1 MDISSYPGLSLT
13 RSGRILTVAL
23 DRPEQLNAADEG
35 MHSSIARVFSDCA
48 DDRDTDVVIL
58 TGAGRAFS
66 AGGDYNAMQLSI
78 DNPARFDRLAVEAK
92 RIVFSMLDC
101 PKPIIAKV
109 NGHAIGFGATLALF
123 SDIVFAASHA
133 KIGDP
138 HVLVGYVAGDG
149 GAAIWPQLIGY
160 AKAKEFLFTGRLL
173 TAVEAERIG
182 LINYALPAEELDRA
196 VQSFAERL
204 TAGAAKAIQWTKL
217 SVNVGLKA
225 IVQPVMEASMAYESL
240 SVRTDDHRE
249 AVAALREKRSPVFR
263 GR

>member
-1 MDISSYPGLSLT
+1 MDISSYPGLRLT
-13 RSGRILTVAL
+13 YAGRILTVTL
-23 DRPEQLNAADEG
+23 DRPEQLNAADEV
-35 MHSSIARVFSDCA
+35 MHSSIARVFNDCA
-48 DDRDTDVVIL
+48 DDRETDVVIL
-58 TGAGRAFS
+58 TGAGKAFS
-66 AGGDYNAMQLSI
+66 AGGDYKAMQLSI
-78 DNPARFDRLAVEAK
+78 DNPGRFDRLAVEAK

-160 AKAKEFLFTGRLL
+160 AKAKEFLFTGGLL
-173 TAVEAERIG
+173 TAVEAEKIG
-182 LINYALPAEELDRA
+182 LINHVLPAGELDTA
-196 VQSFAERL
+196 VQAFAERL
-204 TAGAAKAIQWTKL
+204 AAGAAKAIQWTKL

-225 IVQPVMEASMAYESL
+225 IVHPVMEASMAYESL

-249 AVAALREKRSPVFR
+249 AVAALREKRPPVFR

>member
-1 MDISSYPGLSLT
+1 MDIQSYPGLSLT
-13 RSGRILTVAL
+13 RSGRILTVML
-23 DRPEQLNAADEG
+23 NRPEQLNAADEG

-48 DDRDTDVVIL
+48 DDRETDVVIL
-58 TGAGRAFS
+58 TGAGKAFS

-78 DNPARFDRLAVEAK
+78 DDPQRFDRLAVEAK

-173 TAVEAERIG
+173 TAIEAEKIG

-196 VQSFAERL
+196 VREFAERL
-204 TAGAAKAIQWTKL
+204 AAGAAKAIQWTKL

-225 IVQPVMEASMAYESL
+225 IVHPVMEASMAYESL
-240 SVRTDDHRE
+240 SVRTEDHRE
-249 AVAALREKRSPVFR
+249 AVAALREKRPPVFR

>member
-13 RSGRILTVAL
+13 RAGRILTVML
-23 DRPEQLNAADEG
+23 NRPEHLNAADEA

-48 DDRDTDVVIL
+48 DDRETDVVIL
-58 TGAGRAFS
+58 TGAGKVFS
-66 AGGDYNAMQLSI
+66 AGGDYNSMQLSI
-78 DNPARFDRLAVEAK
+78 DNPVRFDRLAVEAK

-109 NGHAIGFGATLALF
+109 NGHAVGFGATLALF
-123 SDIVFAASHA
+123 SDIVFAANHA

-138 HVLVGYVAGDG
+138 HVLVGYAAGDG
-149 GAAIWPQLIGY
+149 GAAIWPQLIGF
-160 AKAKEFLFTGRLL
+160 AKAKESLFPGRRLS
-173 TAVEAERIG
+173 AVEAEKIG
-182 LINYALPAEELDRA
+182 LINYALPAGELDDA
-196 VQSFAERL
+196 VLGFAERL
-204 TAGAAKAIQWTKL
+204 AAGAAKAIQWTKL

-225 IVQPVMEASMAYESL
+225 IVHPVMEASMAYESL
-240 SVRTDDHRE
+240 SVRTEDHRE

>member
-1 MDISSYPGLSLT
+1 MDASSYSGLSVT

-23 DRPEQLNAADEG
+23 NRPEHMNTTDEA
-35 MHSSIARVFSDCA
+35 MHASIARVFNDCA
-48 DDRDTDVVIL
+48 DDRETDVVIL
-58 TGAGRAFS
+58 TGTGRVFS
-66 AGGDYNAMQLSI
+66 AGGDHNAMQLSI

-109 NGHAIGFGATLALF
+109 NGHAVGFGATLALF
-123 SDIVFAASHA
+123 SDIVFAANHA

-160 AKAKEFLFTGRLL
+160 ARAKEYLFMGKLL
-173 TAVEAERIG
+173 TAVEAEKIG
-182 LINYALPAEELDRA
+182 LINYALPAEELDQA
-196 VQSFAERL
+196 VQEFAERL
-204 TAGAAKAIQWTKL
+204 AAGAAKAIQWTKL

-225 IVQPVMEASMAYESL
+225 VVHPVMEASMAYESL
-240 SVRTDDHRE
+240 SVRTEDHRE
-249 AVAALREKRSPVFR
+249 AVAALRERRSPVFR

>member
-1 MDISSYPGLSLT
+1 MEMSSYPGLSLT
-13 RSGRILTVAL
+13 RAGRILTVTL
-23 DRPEQLNAADEG
+23 NRPEQLNAADEA
-35 MHSSIARVFSDCA
+35 MHSSIARVFADCA
-48 DDRDTDVVIL
+48 DDRETDVVIL

-78 DNPARFDRLAVEAK
+78 DNPARFERLAVEAK

-109 NGHAIGFGATLALF
+109 NGHAVGFGATLALF

-149 GAAIWPQLIGY
+149 GAAIWPQLIGF
-160 AKAKEFLFTGRLL
+160 AKAKELLFTGRLL
-173 TAVEAERIG
+173 TAVEAEKIG
-182 LINYALPAEELDRA
+182 LINYALPAGELDGA
-196 VQSFAERL
+196 VEEFAGRL
-204 TAGAAKAIQWTKL
+204 AAGAAKAIQWTKL

-225 IVQPVMEASMAYESL
+225 IVHPVMEASMAYESL
-240 SVRTDDHRE
+240 SVRTEDHRE
-249 AVAALREKRSPVFR
+249 AVAALRDKRAPVFR